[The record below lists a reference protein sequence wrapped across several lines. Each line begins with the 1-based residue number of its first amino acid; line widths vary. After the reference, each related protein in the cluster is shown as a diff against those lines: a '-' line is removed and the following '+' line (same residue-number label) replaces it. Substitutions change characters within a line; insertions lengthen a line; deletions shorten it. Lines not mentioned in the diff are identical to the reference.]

1 MKKPI
6 VGISG
11 SELTKNVGP
20 FVGYRR
26 SYVNKDYSEAVI
38 KNGGVPMIIPFNEDA
53 DVTESQLELVDA
65 LILSGGQDIDSESY
79 GEEPQPEQGTVWQA
93 RDQFDMRLLK
103 LAEKRGIPVL
113 GICRGVQLINVFHG
127 GSLYQDLKYYPVP
140 TLKHWQGDTPWWQA
154 THQVKLVKDTHLA
167 AIFDQAPR
175 LRVNSYHHQ
184 LIKKVGKGLKVNA
197 LAQDGVYEGIENE
210 TGTVLGVQWHP
221 EMLRAHQAEMN
232 RLFDYLIKCANGK
245 GRDEHAE

>member
-6 VGISG
+6 IGISG

-38 KNGGVPMIIPFNEDA
+38 KNGGVPMII
-53 DVTESQLELVDA
+53 DA

-93 RDQFDMRLLK
+93 RDQFDMQLLK
-103 LAEKRGIPVL
+103 LAEKRGISVL
-113 GICRGVQLINVFHG
+113 GICRGAQLINVFHG

-167 AIFDQAPR
+167 AIFDQVPR

-184 LIKKVGKGLKVNA
+184 LIKKVGKGL
-197 LAQDGVYEGIENE
+197 
-210 TGTVLGVQWHP
+210 
-221 EMLRAHQAEMN
+221 
-232 RLFDYLIKCANGK
+232 
-245 GRDEHAE
+245 

>member
-1 MKKPI
+1 M
-6 VGISG
+6 
-11 SELTKNVGP
+11 
-20 FVGYRR
+20 
-26 SYVNKDYSEAVI
+26 
-38 KNGGVPMIIPFNEDA
+38 
-53 DVTESQLELVDA
+53 Q
-65 LILSGGQDIDSESY
+65 
-79 GEEPQPEQGTVWQA
+79 
-93 RDQFDMRLLK
+93 LLK

-113 GICRGVQLINVFHG
+113 GICRGAQLINVFHG

-167 AIFDQAPR
+167 AIFDQVPR

-221 EMLRAHQAEMN
+221 EMLRNHQAEMN

>member
-6 VGISG
+6 IGISG

-26 SYVNKDYSEAVI
+26 SYVLIARLPDRALFGLRLFAI
-38 KNGGVPMIIPFNEDA
+38 TFRIDILTARKNQGINQF
-53 DVTESQLELVDA
+53 QLRLGYVGILIERNNHRNTAIFDDRLAIVLV
-65 LILSGGQDIDSESY
+65 
-79 GEEPQPEQGTVWQA
+79 
-93 RDQFDMRLLK
+93 FDMQLLK
-103 LAEKRGIPVL
+103 LAEKRGISVL
-113 GICRGVQLINVFHG
+113 GICRGAQLINVFHG

-167 AIFDQAPR
+167 AIFDQVPR

-184 LIKKVGKGLKVNA
+184 LIKKVGKGL
-197 LAQDGVYEGIENE
+197 
-210 TGTVLGVQWHP
+210 
-221 EMLRAHQAEMN
+221 
-232 RLFDYLIKCANGK
+232 
-245 GRDEHAE
+245 